1 MDRPPHLT
9 NQAIKSLQAKEHGAF
24 EQLYDRYAP
33 PLYGLI
39 MGVLNDQQQAE
50 DALQDTF
57 IKIWGNINKWDSS
70 KSQLFTWMFSIAR
83 NTAIDYVRKQSKAQ
97 IVSVEQG
104 LQIPGDSDNQTAL
117 EHVELTEMLGNL
129 DPKYQEVIKYLYLK
143 GWTQREMAQH
153 TGIPLGTIKS
163 RVSKALELLRGRYTS
178 TRVASLLSLLITMS
192 NGQ

>member
-1 MDRPPHLT
+1 MDRPPLLSE
-9 NQAIKSLQAKEHGAF
+9 QAIKRLKAKEPKAF

-39 MGVLNDQQQAE
+39 ISVVKDQQLAE
-50 DALQDTF
+50 GALQDTF
-57 IKIWGNINKWDSS
+57 IKIWRNIDMWDNN

-97 IVSVEQG
+97 IVNVEQG

-143 GWTQREMAQH
+143 GWTQREMAQQ

-163 RVSKALELLRGRYTS
+163 RVSKALELLRGRYTG
-178 TRVASLLSLLITMS
+178 TRIASLLSLLIMMS